1 MRAFCEKLGKTRK
14 TRNIFFFYTNCSKSR
29 GKLNIINFSQLKKG
43 AKRILKAKIFDK
55 VKKMQTIL
63 IFNFYTFFQ
72 QKKCKEAQGG
82 VFLRKCEIT

>member
-72 QKKCKEAQGG
+72 QKKVQRSARRSFFEK
-82 VFLRKCEIT
+82 V